1 MSWAGSSSICLT
13 NKSLVSDG
21 DEMIQSVND
30 EVNIAKDGCISLLMT
45 WLIGMLVDPV
55 TVNNGPFDKSY
66 CHFSGGQPVRYCS
79 QKHFVGTEANG
90 EKYERERVVIVFA
103 INRIISHILLQ
114 EKGSVTGEFYHHE
127 KKTLLTETL
136 C

>member
-1 MSWAGSSSICLT
+1 MSRAGSSSICLT

-55 TVNNGPFDKSY
+55 TVNNGPFQWWPTSK
-66 CHFSGGQPVRYCS
+66 
-79 QKHFVGTEANG
+79 
-90 EKYERERVVIVFA
+90 ILFA
-103 INRIISHILLQ
+103 
-114 EKGSVTGEFYHHE
+114 
-127 KKTLLTETL
+127 ETF
-136 C
+136 CWH

>member
-1 MSWAGSSSICLT
+1 MG
-13 NKSLVSDG
+13 
-21 DEMIQSVND
+21 
-30 EVNIAKDGCISLLMT
+30 
-45 WLIGMLVDPV
+45 
-55 TVNNGPFDKSY
+55 
-66 CHFSGGQPVRYCS
+66 HFSGGQPVRYCS

-127 KKTLLTETL
+127 KNTTHRDSMLTYLTRRHGLDLGAIVGKTNSVRV
-136 C
+136 